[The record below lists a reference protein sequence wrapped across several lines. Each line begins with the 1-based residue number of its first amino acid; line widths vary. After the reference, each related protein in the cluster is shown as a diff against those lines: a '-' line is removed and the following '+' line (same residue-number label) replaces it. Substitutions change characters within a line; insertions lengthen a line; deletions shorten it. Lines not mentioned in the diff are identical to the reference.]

1 MSKVYVITQGSY
13 SDYQVVGVALD
24 KEQAERIQLVKS
36 TYSNPACIE
45 EYDTEDIEVDK
56 DLVPFWRVY
65 FDKDNVKEDDTY
77 PFTGGVPYKVEEWG
91 YKQYNVIVKAKDK
104 DHAIKVAIDTL
115 AQYKALKA
123 ETDLSIS
130 KLNSFLREVKE

>member
-1 MSKVYVITQGSY
+1 MAKVYVITQGSY

-24 KEQAERIQLVKS
+24 PEQAERLRVIKS
-36 TYSNPACIE
+36 TFGDPCEIE
-45 EYDTEDIEVDK
+45 EFDTEEIEVDK
-56 DLVPFWRVY
+56 DFEPLWCVPF
-65 FDKDNVKEDDTY
+65 DMDNVKEDDIF
-77 PFTGGVPYKVEEWG
+77 PFTGNAPYKIEEWG

-130 KLNSFLREVKE
+130 KLNEFLREV